1 MNDVDGSSGSL
12 PESIEFYFDPI
23 CPWAYQTSLWIRDVR
38 AITGMRIDWR
48 FFSLEETNRTE
59 GKKHPW
65 ERELA
70 YGWSQLR
77 TAAWLRRRNPEWC
90 DVYYDACGRALHLE
104 GRRPY
109 DRTVALELLAGAGL
123 PTEAW
128 DEAQAD
134 PTTHD
139 DVRADHD
146 HAVAA
151 HGGFGVPIIVI
162 PGGRAVF
169 GPVVAPSPPRE
180 RALELWRMVVA
191 YSRFPGLYELKT
203 PKTAAD
209 LGLIGELFA
218 PYLEARQWP
227 TVMNP
232 AP

>member
-1 MNDVDGSSGSL
+1 MSDNTRPDGDL
-12 PESIEFYFDPI
+12 PDEVEFFFDPI
-23 CPWAYQTSLWIRDVR
+23 CPYAYQTSIWMRDVR
-38 AITGMRIDWR
+38 EETGLSIVWR

-65 ERELA
+65 ERDLA
-70 YGWSQLR
+70 YGWSQMR
-77 TAAWLRRRNPEWC
+77 VAAWLRRRDPEWC
-90 DVYYDACGRALHLE
+90 DRYYEACGRALHVE

-109 DRTVALELLAGAGL
+109 DHDVALELLAEAQL

-128 DEAQAD
+128 DEGLAD

-146 HAVAA
+146 HAVAT

-169 GPVVAPSPPRE
+169 GPVVAPAPPRD
-180 RALELWRMVVA
+180 RALELWRLVVS
-191 YSRFPGLYELKT
+191 YSRFPGLYEIKT
-203 PKTAAD
+203 PKTSED
-209 LGLIGELFA
+209 LGAIGRLFA
-218 PYLEARQWP
+218 PYFGARQWQ